1 MRPRTRLSSFGP
13 VFVALALL
21 TQSPASSAADPTPS
35 SAEREQARRL
45 VHGAREK
52 RSNGALQ
59 DALDD
64 FNRAHAIMGVP
75 TTGIEVGRTQVALGL
90 LVEGRATL
98 MAVARSAAKAGEPPA
113 FSRARTEARELA
125 DAVTPRLGA
134 LSIIVRGADAS
145 SPTDVEIDG
154 VRASPGD
161 LDKITVNPGMHDV
174 VVSNA
179 GSTRKSR
186 VRVAEGGL
194 EEVVVAFSAKPA
206 QTVTLV
212 PKNGGPN
219 GDGTPSTRDD
229 KAPPPSRLNG
239 FTYAGGGIF
248 LAGAATGAVTG
259 ILSLRLHDSVE
270 SQCSNATGCPPSTD
284 DDVRTGRTLGTVS
297 TISFIVAGAGALVLV
312 YGLFFRSGAKDARAE
327 RLPWHLTF

>member
-13 VFVALALL
+13 LFLALALL
-21 TQSPASSAADPTPS
+21 THAGPSSAADPTPS

-59 DALDD
+59 EALDD

-75 TTGIEVGRTQVALGL
+75 TTGIEVGRTQIALGL
-90 LVEGRATL
+90 LVEGRTTL
-98 MAVARSAAKAGEPPA
+98 MAVARSTAKAGEPPA

-145 SPTDVEIDG
+145 SPTDIEIDG
-154 VRASPGD
+154 VRAAQGD

-179 GSTRKSR
+179 GVTRKSR

-194 EEVVVAFSAKPA
+194 EEVVVAFSAAKP
-206 QTVTLV
+206 QTITLV
-212 PKNGGPN
+212 PKSAN
-219 GDGTPSTRDD
+219 GDGAPSTRDD

-248 LAGAATGAVTG
+248 LAGAVTGAVTG

-284 DDVRTGRTLGTVS
+284 DDVRTGRALGTAS
-297 TISFIVAGAGALVLV
+297 TISFIVAGAGAIVLV

-327 RLPWHLTF
+327 RLPWHVTF